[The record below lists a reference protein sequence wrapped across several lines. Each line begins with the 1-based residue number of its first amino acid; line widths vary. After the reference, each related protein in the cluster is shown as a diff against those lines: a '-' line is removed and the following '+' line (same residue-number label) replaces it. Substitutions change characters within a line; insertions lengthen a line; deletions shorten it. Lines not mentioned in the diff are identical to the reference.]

1 MGTNTNTPKLVDSRC
16 SKCFSNVYRR
26 LHEKFNVQ
34 QSIQQDFEIYLQKTI
49 KENPLLSSPEVQRLL
64 NIKFNEVVGNQDPF
78 AAEKELSN
86 QLALEL
92 YKEWKPKV
100 ILAKNPFDLAL
111 RLTIAGNI
119 MDYGVA
125 NSFNVNETF
134 QKVLTADFAID
145 HSKNLQKAIAR
156 AEKILYLGDNAG
168 EIVFDKLFI
177 ETINHPNITFAVRGG
192 RILNDAT
199 LEDADKIGM
208 KEVAKLISN
217 GYNAPSTVLEKCSNE
232 FLEIY
237 KNADLIISKGQ
248 GNLEGL
254 INEPDSRTFFLL
266 MAKCDVIAESLK
278 VQKGSFIVAQLKN

>member
-1 MGTNTNTPKLVDSRC
+1 MGTNTKTSQLVDPRC
-16 SKCFSNVYRR
+16 STCFSNVYRR

-64 NIKFNEVVGNQDPF
+64 NIKFNEVIGNQDPF

-100 ILAKNPFDLAL
+100 FSAKNPFDLAL
-111 RLTIAGNI
+111 RLSIAGNI

-145 HSKNLQKAIAR
+145 HSKKLEKAIAK

-177 ETINHPNITFAVRGG
+177 ETLKHPNITFAVRGG
-192 RILNDAT
+192 RVLNDIT
-199 LEDADKIGM
+199 LTDAM
-208 KEVAKLISN
+208 EVGIDTKAIVISS

-237 KNADLIISKGQ
+237 HSANLIISKGQ

-254 INEPDSRTFFLL
+254 MNEHDSRTFFLL
-266 MAKCDVIAESLK
+266 MAKCDVIAESLN

>member
-1 MGTNTNTPKLVDSRC
+1 MGTNTKTSQLVDPRC

-100 ILAKNPFDLAL
+100 ILAKDPFDLAL
-111 RLTIAGNI
+111 RLSIAGNI

-145 HSKNLQKAIAR
+145 HSKKLQIAIVR

-192 RILNDAT
+192 RILNDIT
-199 LEDADKIGM
+199 LLDAM
-208 KEVAKLISN
+208 EVGIDVVANVISN

-237 KNADLIISKGQ
+237 HSADLIISKGQ